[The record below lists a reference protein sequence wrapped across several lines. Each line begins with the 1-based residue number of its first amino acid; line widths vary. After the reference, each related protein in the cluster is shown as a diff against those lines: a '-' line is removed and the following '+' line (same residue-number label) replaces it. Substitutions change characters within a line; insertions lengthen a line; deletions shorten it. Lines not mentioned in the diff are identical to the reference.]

1 MSGILWIIL
10 IGVIAIVALVI
21 AVDVD
26 TRRNFARHADGTP
39 ISYDEFD
46 GMIRDFDRQRELLYG
61 IPPGNDD
68 EHGRIRDEIRRNRP
82 RPKLTALVGL
92 VLIGV
97 VAACLA
103 ALVFANSD
111 PDIVA
116 SANQFALVG
125 EGWLWGG
132 LGVALVVGVVIGSI
146 GRAVNASPLIP
157 LFFGIGLAI
166 LFSIVTHVTQPSM
179 MGDGFVAVFGSAVGA
194 GLVVMAGAMVPATVI
209 MSLH

>member
-10 IGVIAIVALVI
+10 IGVIAIVALGVAADI
-21 AVDVD
+21 GK
-26 TRRNFARHADGTP
+26 RRNFARHADGTP

-166 LFSIVTHVTQPSM
+166 LFSIVTQPSM

-194 GLVVMAGAMVPATVI
+194 GLAVMAGAMVPATVI

>member
-166 LFSIVTHVTQPSM
+166 LFSIVTHQPSM

>member
-166 LFSIVTHVTQPSM
+166 LFSIVTQPSM

>member
-82 RPKLTALVGL
+82 RPKLTPWLADTFGWSVSLGIAAGIALL
-92 VLIGV
+92 
-97 VAACLA
+97 
-103 ALVFANSD
+103 
-111 PDIVA
+111 
-116 SANQFALVG
+116 
-125 EGWLWGG
+125 GG
-132 LGVALVVGVVIGSI
+132 LCWLMIRPEHGLNIPKPVD
-146 GRAVNASPLIP
+146 RA
-157 LFFGIGLAI
+157 
-166 LFSIVTHVTQPSM
+166 
-179 MGDGFVAVFGSAVGA
+179 
-194 GLVVMAGAMVPATVI
+194 
-209 MSLH
+209 